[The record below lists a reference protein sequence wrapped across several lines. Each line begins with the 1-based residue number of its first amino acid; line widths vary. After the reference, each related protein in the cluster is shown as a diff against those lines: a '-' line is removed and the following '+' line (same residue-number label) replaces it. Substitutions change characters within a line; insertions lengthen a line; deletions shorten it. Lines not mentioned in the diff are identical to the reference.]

1 MSLQAYSL
9 RGTMALP
16 SITEVARYWSNRC
29 LRCDAPSYTCLTCW
43 ENTAPGD
50 DGHRRPDCPHA
61 CRDLDHS
68 CYQTFCDS
76 GEPECI
82 ACGQFLGVIPEVW
95 DAWTEDG
102 HDLDEDRWPYGPG
115 DIRFKGRLL
124 LMFGYEATAENTAPF
139 CRRCW
144 TYLQPRAVTLD
155 WLCEFRDRKA
165 LTQQP
170 DTLDQWLPAEVRQ
183 FYETRVG
190 SPEKSRAVLEDPPQ
204 HAEWEH
210 VNYLMMDA
218 YHTWLRQTY
227 RKVPAPSRYISDPV
241 KEEVF
246 ERDSGQCVKCGS
258 TRELQY
264 DHVIPYSRGGSN
276 TAANIQLLCGDC
288 NRAKSNRFVS

>member
-1 MSLQAYSL
+1 MSPQVYSL
-9 RGTMALP
+9 RDTMALP
-16 SITEVARYWSNRC
+16 SIAEVARYWPNRC
-29 LRCDAPSYTCLTCW
+29 LRCDAPSYSCLTCW

-50 DGHRRPDCPHA
+50 DGHRRPDCLHA

-76 GEPECI
+76 GEPERI
-82 ACGQFLGVIPEVW
+82 ACGQFRGVIPEVW
-95 DAWTEDG
+95 VAWTEDG
-102 HDLDEDRWPYGPG
+102 HDLDEDRWPYGLG
-115 DIRFKGRLL
+115 DIRLKGRLL
-124 LMFGYEATAENTAPF
+124 LMFGYEATTENTAPF

-165 LTQQP
+165 LTQQS

-183 FYETRVG
+183 FCETRMG
-190 SPEKSRAVLEDPPQ
+190 RPEKSREVLEGSAQ

-218 YHTWLRQTY
+218 YHTWLHQTY

-241 KEEVF
+241 KE
-246 ERDSGQCVKCGS
+246 S
-258 TRELQY
+258 
-264 DHVIPYSRGGSN
+264 
-276 TAANIQLLCGDC
+276 AAGRIYVPIKRYRARLTNH
-288 NRAKSNRFVS
+288 NRVTVLRQANPTI

>member
-1 MSLQAYSL
+1 M
-9 RGTMALP
+9 
-16 SITEVARYWSNRC
+16 
-29 LRCDAPSYTCLTCW
+29 
-43 ENTAPGD
+43 
-50 DGHRRPDCPHA
+50 
-61 CRDLDHS
+61 
-68 CYQTFCDS
+68 
-76 GEPECI
+76 
-82 ACGQFLGVIPEVW
+82 
-95 DAWTEDG
+95 
-102 HDLDEDRWPYGPG
+102 
-115 DIRFKGRLL
+115 
-124 LMFGYEATAENTAPF
+124 
-139 CRRCW
+139 
-144 TYLQPRAVTLD
+144 
-155 WLCEFRDRKA
+155 
-165 LTQQP
+165 
-170 DTLDQWLPAEVRQ
+170 
-183 FYETRVG
+183 G

-264 DHVIPYSRGGSN
+264 DHVIQYSRGGSN